1 MDFLKRHSFFIGVLF
16 TAAILRFY
24 GIWEVP
30 MDSDELGALFR
41 AHNTQGSFLKHLT
54 EGVAID
60 GHPAGVQTVLWFLIK
75 IFGFDEW
82 KYKLLWGVFS
92 LLNLVLFY
100 RFAKQINQQTADY
113 STLFLAFLYLPMSMS
128 VWVRPYE
135 LGLTA
140 LLLFLNFR
148 KESNSWFVGFLL
160 SLTLYTHYFSFLA
173 AFIYWIIDQ
182 EFRIRRHTIIVA
194 SVALLLIIPQW
205 SVLAHQIGE
214 GGLSWL
220 GRPQPKWFI
229 DHVHYLFNQ
238 SNLLLLSILIC
249 TAFSI
254 YHKERIDS
262 TATKLIISW
271 ALVLLIG
278 WSYSYWFKPVLQD
291 HVVYFA
297 LPFFLTFV
305 SNFSLSWVPSWGRYV
320 VLVILIVSL
329 VEETNFQ
336 KRRTENKFSSPFQL
350 ISRDKT
356 LTKFPV
362 FAEGPEDI
370 LNYQSKKFHLNFDE
384 LASLEK
390 QTVQKNID
398 TFIFISNSGS
408 PVWML
413 PWLESKFQRV
423 NIFGSQLH
431 SGMSSSWFTA
441 GGRVDAFVNRE
452 PSLNPSIN
460 LPNDSNVFIDFKNIK
475 LNLQQNDWIYFEIE
489 PQNSDTF
496 EFITAL
502 FEPGFNK
509 ALNQIDYRYTVV
521 PGPVNP
527 AIHALKLEDIP
538 NKSANSVLRMNIHSK
553 TNTRAHV
560 ELNVMKGNPWQ
571 YGFPHKQILTF

>member
-1 MDFLKRHSFFIGVLF
+1 
-16 TAAILRFY
+16 
-24 GIWEVP
+24 

-41 AHNTQGSFLKHLT
+41 ANNTQSSFSKHLT
-54 EGVAID
+54 EGVVID
-60 GHPAGVQTVLWFLIK
+60 GHPAGVQTILWFLIK
-75 IFGFDEW
+75 LFGFDEW

-100 RFAKQINQQTADY
+100 RFAMQINQQTADY
-113 STLFLAFLYLPMSMS
+113 STLFLAFLYLPMCMS

-148 KESNSWFVGFLL
+148 KESNPLFVGFLL
-160 SLTLYTHYFSFLA
+160 SLTLYTHYFSFLT
-173 AFIYWIIDQ
+173 AFIYWVID
-182 EFRIRRHTIIVA
+182 EKFSIRRHTIIA
-194 SVALLLIIPQW
+194 TSVALLLIIPQW
-205 SVLAHQIGE
+205 NVLAHQLGE

-220 GRPQPKWFI
+220 GKPQPRWFL
-229 DHVHYLFNQ
+229 DHMYFLFNQ
-238 SNLLLLSILIC
+238 SNLLTVIVITCSLFAIYKHKRLNSASTKMIL
-249 TAFSI
+249 
-254 YHKERIDS
+254 
-262 TATKLIISW
+262 SW
-271 ALVLLIG
+271 ALVVLIG
-278 WSYSYWFKPVLQD
+278 WSYSYWFKPVLQH

-305 SNFSLSWVPSWGRYV
+305 GNFSFSWVPSWGRFV
-320 VLVILIVSL
+320 VLGILIISL
-329 VEETNFQ
+329 IEETNFQ
-336 KRRTENKFSSPFQL
+336 KNRKENKFSSPFRL
-350 ISRDKT
+350 ISNDQT
-356 LTKFPV
+356 LNQFPV

-370 LNYQSKKFHLNFDE
+370 LNYHSKKHHLNFGE
-384 LASLEK
+384 LTSLEK
-390 QTVQKNID
+390 QMLQNNID

-460 LPNDSNVFIDFKNIK
+460 LANDSNVFIEFKNIK
-475 LNLQQNDWIYFEIE
+475 LNLQHNDWIYFDIE

-538 NKSANSVLRMNIHSK
+538 NKSTNSVLRMNIHSK
-553 TNTRAHV
+553 AKTRAHV
-560 ELNVMKGNPWQ
+560 ELNVLQGNPWQ
-571 YGFPHKQILTF
+571 YGFPRKQILSF